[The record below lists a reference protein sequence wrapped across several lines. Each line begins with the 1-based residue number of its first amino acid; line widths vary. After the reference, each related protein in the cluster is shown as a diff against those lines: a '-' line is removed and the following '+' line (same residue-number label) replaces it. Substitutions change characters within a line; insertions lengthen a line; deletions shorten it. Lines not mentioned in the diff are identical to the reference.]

1 MSSPRQLR
9 KLLIAGL
16 LCVNILAVAF
26 CGFFLYQ
33 SRLQHERTA
42 EQQTQNIASAVDQ
55 NVSGSVE
62 RIDLVLRMAVD
73 ELERRLA
80 EGTFED
86 TSTNA
91 FLTRL
96 ASRLSE
102 IETLRVANAEG
113 HVILGKD
120 VNRSARVT
128 WADRDYFIYHRAH
141 PDADLQVSKARPG
154 RVSKQYIVG
163 FSRRYNFP
171 DGRFAGVIS
180 APIPVSH
187 FARLLARFEV
197 GSHGIVALR
206 DADLGLIARFPAAP
220 ELPVGQI
227 GNSTV
232 SSELRR
238 LVESGSRA
246 ATYYAPA
253 TRSADGQAR
262 LLTFRRLDKAPMIV
276 ITGTTSEDYLA
287 AWRNELYLTSAVI
300 LGFVLLSIFS
310 GGFLAQQL
318 RKTEQREQELR
329 RSIETRQHQHESMR
343 RLNEIAALSHLPL
356 TEQLERALRVG
367 AGLYGLELGIISQV
381 TGDIYRIV
389 THVSGANL
397 LHNGQ
402 AFALGETYCKITLD
416 SGTVLSIDH
425 MAASPFASHPC
436 YSAFKLESYIGA
448 PILVDGA
455 VFGTVNFS
463 SSAIYHRAFDD
474 TDREFIS
481 LLARWVGSAL
491 ERERSQQDLAASER
505 QLQTI
510 IDTEPECVKILA
522 LDGTVQQMNRAGLAM
537 VEADSADQV
546 IGQNV
551 ISIVAPAYR
560 QAFRD
565 LNTRVKRGE
574 SGSLA
579 FEIIGLKGG
588 HRWLETH
595 AVPMRDNAGT
605 ITGLLGLTRDIT
617 EKKRVEAELEE
628 HRRNLEAL
636 VEERTTALLE
646 TEARASHIIQ
656 ASADGLYGID
666 ADGLITFINP
676 AACAMLGY
684 SAEQAIGQHC
694 HALFHH
700 RKPDGTAYPEA
711 ECPSLGAL
719 KFGHK
724 IRVDHEVYWH
734 ADGHPVPVM
743 YSTHPMVQDGRTIG
757 AVTSVVDMSSQRAAA
772 EAREQALLAA
782 EHLARVRSEFL
793 ANMSHEIRTPLNGV
807 LGFADIGYRNC
818 EDSTKARNAFAKI
831 QASGQRLLGVIN
843 DVLDFSKIEAGKLNI
858 EQTEVRIGEVVD
870 HAVDLVRGRADA
882 KRLALRVE
890 LAPDLPG
897 HCLSDPLRLGQV
909 LLNVL
914 SNAVKFTEHG
924 GVTLSVARQTDQLR
938 FRISDSGIGM
948 NEAQLADLFKPFQ
961 QGDASATRRFG
972 GTGLGL
978 AISKRIVELMH
989 GSIVVD
995 SHPARGTTVEFSLP
1009 FVPCLPSE
1017 APPPAESDPQPNA
1030 AKPLLGLTFLVAED
1044 EEINRMILEDNL
1056 IDDGARVVVVD
1067 NGREAV
1073 ERIAR
1078 DGHGAFDFVL
1088 MDIQMPEMDGYEA
1101 TRQIKAIAPKL
1112 PVIAQTAHAFSE
1124 ERERCLAAGMI
1135 GHLAKPIDPQALLQ
1149 LVRDHRPV
1157 PQES

>member
-16 LCVNILAVAF
+16 LGVNLLVVAF
-26 CGFFLYQ
+26 CSFFLYQ

-42 EQQTQNIASAVDQ
+42 EQQTQNIANAVDQ

-80 EGTFED
+80 EGIFED

-96 ASRLSE
+96 ASRLPE
-102 IETLRVANAEG
+102 VEALRAADAEG

-120 VNRSARVT
+120 VSRSDNVT

-163 FSRRYNFP
+163 FSRRYNYP

-187 FARLLARFEV
+187 FSSILGQFEV
-197 GSHGIVALR
+197 GSHGAIVLR
-206 DADLGLIARFPAAP
+206 DTELGLIARVPAIADQP
-220 ELPVGQI
+220 AGKL
-227 GNSTV
+227 GNTV
-232 SSELRR
+232 VSEELRR
-238 LVESGSRA
+238 LIDAGVRHAS
-246 ATYYAPA
+246 YYTPA
-253 TRSADGQAR
+253 SSDGLQR
-262 LLTFRRLDKAPMIV
+262 LITFRRLEKSPMTV
-276 ITGTTSEDYLA
+276 LVGSAKEDYLA
-287 AWRNELYLTSAVI
+287 AWHNELYLTSAVI
-300 LGFVLLSIFS
+300 LGFMLLSIFS
-310 GGFLAQQL
+310 GGFLSQQL

-343 RLNEIAALSHLPL
+343 RLNEIAALAHLPL
-356 TEQLERALRVG
+356 AEQLERALKVG
-367 AGLYGLELGIISQV
+367 AGLYGLEFGVVSQMDGDVCRIIAHASPPG
-381 TGDIYRIV
+381 T
-389 THVSGANL
+389 

-402 AFALGETYCKITLD
+402 EFPINTTYCQTMLD
-416 SGTVLSIDH
+416 SGQVVAIANI
-425 MAASPFASHPC
+425 AASPLAGHPC
-436 YSAFKLESYIGA
+436 YAASNLAAYIGA
-448 PILVDGA
+448 PLMVDDSM
-455 VFGTVNFS
+455 FGTVNFS
-463 SSAIYHRAFDD
+463 SSAVYRREFDE

-510 IDTEPECVKILA
+510 IETEPECVKILA

-537 VEADSADQV
+537 VEADSAEQV

-551 ISIVAPAYR
+551 IGIVAPAYR

-636 VEERTTALLE
+636 VEQRTTALLE
-646 TEARASHIIQ
+646 TEARASHVIES
-656 ASADGLYGID
+656 SADGLYGID

-724 IRVDHEVYWH
+724 VRVDHEVYWH

-757 AVTSVVDMSSQRAAA
+757 AVTSVVDMTSQRAAA

-818 EDSTKARNAFAKI
+818 EDSAKARNAFSKI

-897 HCLSDPLRLGQV
+897 QCLSDPLRLGQV

-914 SNAVKFTEHG
+914 SNAVKFTERG
-924 GVTLSVARQTDQLR
+924 GVTLSVARQNDQLR
-938 FRISDSGIGM
+938 FRVSDSGIGM

-995 SHPARGTTVEFSLP
+995 SHPDRGTTVEFSLP
-1009 FVPCLPSE
+1009 FIPCVISQ
-1017 APPPAESDPQPNA
+1017 APPSAESGTEPGA

-1056 IDDGARVVVVD
+1056 IEDGARVVVVD

-1078 DGHGAFDFVL
+1078 DGHSAFDFVL

-1101 TRQIKAIAPKL
+1101 TRRIKMIAPRL

-1124 ERERCLAAGMI
+1124 ERERCQAAGMI

-1149 LVRDHRPV
+1149 LVRDHRPE

>member
-1 MSSPRQLR
+1 MTSPRQLR

-16 LCVNILAVAF
+16 VCTNIMVVAF
-26 CGFFLYQ
+26 CSYFLYQ
-33 SRLQHERTA
+33 SRLQHEHNA
-42 EQQTQNIASAVDQ
+42 EQLTQNIASAVDQ
-55 NVSGSVE
+55 NVSASVE
-62 RIDLVLRMAVD
+62 KIDLVLRTAID

-80 EGTFED
+80 EGKFDEP
-86 TSTNA
+86 STND
-91 FLTRL
+91 FLTRM
-96 ASRLSE
+96 ASRLPE
-102 IETLRVANAEG
+102 VDALRVANADGE
-113 HVILGKD
+113 VIFGRD
-120 VNRSARVT
+120 VVRANRVT
-128 WADRDYFIYHRAH
+128 WADRDYFIHLRDH
-141 PDADLQVSKARPG
+141 PDAGLQVSKARPG
-154 RVSKQYIVG
+154 RVSKQHIVG
-163 FSRRYNFP
+163 FARRYNFP

-187 FARLLARFEV
+187 FAALLSRFDV
-197 GSHGIVALR
+197 DSQGIVALR
-206 DADLGLIARFPAAP
+206 DAELGLIARFPEAAG
-220 ELPVGQI
+220 LPVGQV
-227 GNSTV
+227 GNASV

-238 LVESGSRA
+238 LVESGSRT
-246 ATYYAPA
+246 ATYYAAA
-253 TRSADGQAR
+253 TSSADGKAR

-276 ITGTTSEDYLA
+276 VTGTTSDDYLA
-287 AWRNELYLTSAVI
+287 VWHNELYLTSAII
-300 LGFVLLSIFS
+300 LGFVLLSILS

-318 RKTEQREQELR
+318 RKTEQRERELL
-329 RSIETRQHQHESMR
+329 RSIEIRQHQHESMR
-343 RLNEIAALSHLPL
+343 RLSEIAALSHLPL
-356 TEQLERALRVG
+356 AEQFERALRVG

-381 TGDIYRIV
+381 AGDTYRIV
-389 THVSGANL
+389 AHVSPPNI
-397 LHNGQ
+397 LHDGQ
-402 AFALGETYCKITLD
+402 EFALGETYCKITLD
-416 SGTVLSIDH
+416 SRTVVAIDH
-425 MAASPFASHPC
+425 MATSPFASHPC
-436 YSAFKLESYIGA
+436 YAAFKLETYIGA
-448 PILVDGA
+448 PILADGA

-463 SSAIYHRAFDD
+463 SSAAHGRAFDE
-474 TDREFIS
+474 TDREFIA

-491 ERERSQQDLAASER
+491 ERERTQQDLAASER

-522 LDGTVQQMNRAGLAM
+522 LDGTLLQMNRAGLAM
-537 VEADSADQV
+537 IEAETAEQV

-551 ISIVAPAYR
+551 INIVAPAYR
-560 QAFRD
+560 QAFRN
-565 LNTRVKRGE
+565 LNTQVRRGE
-574 SGSLA
+574 SGTLA

-605 ITGLLGLTRDIT
+605 ITGLLGLTRDVT
-617 EKKRVEAELEE
+617 DKKRVEAELEE

-636 VEERTTALLE
+636 VEQRTTALLE
-646 TEARASHIIQ
+646 TEARASHVIES
-656 ASADGLYGID
+656 SADGLYGID

-694 HALFHH
+694 HRLFHH
-700 RKPDGTAYPEA
+700 RKPDGTAYPETD
-711 ECPSLGAL
+711 CPSLGAL
-719 KFGHK
+719 KYGHN
-724 IRVDHEVYWH
+724 IRVDNEVYWH

-743 YSTHPMVQDGRTIG
+743 YSTHPMIRDGKTIG
-757 AVTSVVDMSSQRAAA
+757 AVTSVVDMSTQRAAA

-807 LGFADIGYRNC
+807 LGFAEIGYRNC

-831 QASGQRLLGVIN
+831 RASGQRLLGVIN

-858 EQTEVRIGEVVD
+858 ERTEVRIAEVVD
-870 HAVDLVRGRADA
+870 HTVDLVRDRAEA

-914 SNAVKFTEHG
+914 SNAVKFTEQG
-924 GVTLSVARQTDQLR
+924 GVTLSVSGQADRLC
-938 FRISDSGIGM
+938 FRVADSGIGM
-948 NEAQLADLFKPFQ
+948 SEAQLADLFKPFQ

-995 SHPARGTTVEFSLP
+995 SRSGQGTTVEFSLP
-1009 FVPCLPSE
+1009 FIPCVPSE
-1017 APPPAESDPQPNA
+1017 APPPAEYGA
-1030 AKPLLGLTFLVAED
+1030 RPLAGMTFLVAED
-1044 EEINRMILEDNL
+1044 EEINRTILEENL
-1056 IDDGARVVVVD
+1056 IEDGARVVVVD

-1078 DGHGAFDFVL
+1078 EGHSAFDFVL

-1101 TRQIKAIAPKL
+1101 TRRIKAIAPEL

-1149 LVRDHRPV
+1149 LVREHGPAR
-1157 PQES
+1157 QES

>member
-26 CGFFLYQ
+26 CGFFLYK
-33 SRLQHERTA
+33 SRLQHELTA
-42 EQQTQNIASAVDQ
+42 EQQTQNIASAVDL

-80 EGTFED
+80 EGTFD
-86 TSTNA
+86 DARTNA

-96 ASRLSE
+96 ASRLPE
-102 IETLRVANAEG
+102 VEALRAADADG

-120 VNRSARVT
+120 VSRSDNVT
-128 WADRDYFIYHRAH
+128 WADRDYFIDHRTR
-141 PDADLQVSKARPG
+141 PDAGLQISKARPG
-154 RVSKQYIVG
+154 RVTKQYIVG
-163 FSRRYNFP
+163 FSRRYNYP

-180 APIPVSH
+180 APIPVNH
-187 FARLLARFEV
+187 FADLLARFEV
-197 GSHGIVALR
+197 GRHGIVALR
-206 DADLGLIARFPAAP
+206 DADLRLIARFPAAP

-232 SSELRR
+232 SGELRR
-238 LVESGSRA
+238 RVESGIRT
-246 ATYYAPA
+246 ATYFAPA
-253 TRSADGQAR
+253 TSSADGNAR
-262 LLTFRRLDKAPMIV
+262 LLTFRRLDKAPVIV
-276 ITGTTSEDYLA
+276 VTGTTSEDYLA

-300 LGFVLLSIFS
+300 AGFMLLSIFS
-310 GGFLAQQL
+310 GGFLVQQL
-318 RKTEQREQELR
+318 RETERREQELR
-329 RSIETRQHQHESMR
+329 RSIEIRQHQHESMR
-343 RLNEIAALSHLPL
+343 SLNEIAALSHLPL
-356 TEQLERALRVG
+356 AEQLERALRVG

-381 TGDIYRIV
+381 TGEIYRIV
-389 THVSGANL
+389 AHVSPSGM
-397 LHNGQ
+397 LHDGQ
-402 AFALGETYCKITLD
+402 EFALGETYCKMTLD
-416 SGTVLSIDH
+416 SGSVVTIAH
-425 MAASPFASHPC
+425 MAASPFANHPC
-436 YSAFKLESYIGA
+436 YDAFKLESYIGA

-455 VFGTVNFS
+455 VYGTVNFS
-463 SSAIYHRAFDD
+463 SATAYHRAFDD

-481 LLARWVGSAL
+481 LLARWIGSAL

-510 IDTEPECVKILA
+510 IETEPECVKTLA

-546 IGQNV
+546 IGRNV
-551 ISIVAPAYR
+551 INIVAPAYR

-565 LNTRVKRGE
+565 LNTKIKRGE

-595 AVPMRDNAGT
+595 AVPMRDNDGT
-605 ITGLLGLTRDIT
+605 VIGLLGLTRDIT

-636 VEERTTALLE
+636 VEQRTTALLE

-656 ASADGLYGID
+656 SSADGLYGID

-684 SAEQAIGQHC
+684 TAEQAIGQHC

-719 KFGHK
+719 KFGHQ
-724 IRVDHEVYWH
+724 IRVDNEVYWH

-743 YSTHPMVQDGRTIG
+743 YSTHPIIQNGKTIG
-757 AVTSVVDMSSQRAAA
+757 AVTSVVDMTTQRAAA

-818 EDSTKARNAFAKI
+818 EDSAKARNAFAKI

-843 DVLDFSKIEAGKLNI
+843 DVLDFSKIEAGKLII
-858 EQTEVRIGEVVD
+858 EQTEVRIAEVVD
-870 HAVDLVRGRADA
+870 HAVDLVRGRAEA
-882 KRLALRVE
+882 KHLALKIE

-914 SNAVKFTEHG
+914 SNAIKFTEEG
-924 GVTLSVARQTDQLR
+924 GVTLSVSRQADQLS

-948 NEAQLADLFKPFQ
+948 NEAQLAELFKPFQ

-989 GSIVVD
+989 GSIAVD
-995 SHPARGTTVEFSLP
+995 SQLGRGTTVEFSLP
-1009 FVPCLPSE
+1009 LIACAPS
-1017 APPPAESDPQPNA
+1017 ATPPAGDGSRADA
-1030 AKPLLGLTFLVAED
+1030 AKPLAGLTFLIAED
-1044 EEINRMILEDNL
+1044 EEVNRMILEDNL
-1056 IDDGARVVVVD
+1056 REDGAQVIVVN

-1073 ERIAR
+1073 ERVAGDEDR
-1078 DGHGAFDFVL
+1078 AFDFVL

-1101 TRQIKAIAPKL
+1101 TRRIREIAPHL
-1112 PVIAQTAHAFSE
+1112 PIIAQTAHAFSE

-1135 GHLAKPIDPQALLQ
+1135 GHLAKPIDPQALIR
-1149 LVRDHRPV
+1149 LVREHRPA
-1157 PQES
+1157 PRES